1 MYTIDMNVEKTE
13 TYEKWFKALKDE
25 IGKAHIARRI
35 RRIETEDFFGD
46 CEPLGEK
53 LFELRIHYG
62 PGYRVYFEKRSNNI
76 IVLLLL
82 AGTKKTQKKDIE
94 KAKKMMKE
102 I

>member
-1 MYTIDMNVEKTE
+1 MTIIQKTE
-13 TYEKWFKALKDE
+13 TFAKWFNALKDE

-46 CEPLGEK
+46 CEPIGGK

-62 PGYRVYFEKRSNNI
+62 PGYRVYFERLDKNT
-76 IVLLLL
+76 IVLILR
-82 AGTKKTQKKDIE
+82 AGTKKTQKKDIG
-94 KAKKMMKE
+94 KAKKQVQE